1 MTGMPGID
9 PYSRARFQ
17 QGAPVPP
24 GPPFPD
30 ATELGGGPY
39 PGATPRPKW
48 RRRGRI
54 AAWGIAS
61 LLLLLIL
68 SALWLAVT
76 APLSR
81 SLQPNVPPS
90 ITLETADG
98 QFIARKG
105 AAVGKP
111 VTIAALPKQV
121 PQAFVAIEDRR
132 FYSHWG
138 IDPRGIA
145 RALWRNLRAGG
156 VRQGGSTITQQLAKG
171 AFLTADRTAAR
182 KVREVMIAFWL
193 ELWLSKDQILERY
206 LSNVYFGDNV
216 YGLRAAA
223 RHYFDREPERLTV
236 PQAAMLAAVLK
247 APSRLA
253 PSTNLKGARDRASL
267 VLNAMVE
274 AGFLTPSERAA
285 LKPARLVLQPVPE
298 STSGTYFS
306 DWVLPEAR
314 DRAGSVYGVQTI
326 TTTLDSNIQSIVSR
340 AVRRAPLGKAQVA
353 VVVMRPDGTILAM
366 VGGKSYKT
374 SAFNRATQARRQPG
388 STFKLFV
395 YLAALRAGM
404 TPDDMIDDTPITEG
418 EYRPSNHDGHYRGP
432 ITLRQAFA
440 VSSNVAAVRLA
451 QKVGIK
457 AVIRAAR
464 DLGITAPLPEN
475 LSIALGSSG
484 LSLLELTQAY
494 AAVAGDSYPVRAH
507 GLPEQESSW
516 FAGLLDRHRS
526 FSDDQLESLRDL
538 LASATRGGTGHRA
551 ALRTATFGKTGT
563 TQDNRDALFVGYAGG
578 LVTAV
583 WVGNDDNS
591 PLHGVSGG
599 GMPARIWRDIMV
611 GAVEHGEIRREPID
625 TEAAPPSVEDTTNAI
640 LNAAAIGADA
650 ANVSVRISPE
660 TIRLRGAG
668 DLQLDIPLPQVP
680 GQSSGSAPMAE
691 DAPRS
696 EPAQ

>member
-1 MTGMPGID
+1 
-9 PYSRARFQ
+9 
-17 QGAPVPP
+17 
-24 GPPFPD
+24 
-30 ATELGGGPY
+30 
-39 PGATPRPKW
+39 
-48 RRRGRI
+48 
-54 AAWGIAS
+54 
-61 LLLLLIL
+61 
-68 SALWLAVT
+68 
-76 APLSR
+76 
-81 SLQPNVPPS
+81 
-90 ITLETADG
+90 
-98 QFIARKG
+98 
-105 AAVGKP
+105 
-111 VTIAALPKQV
+111 
-121 PQAFVAIEDRR
+121 
-132 FYSHWG
+132 
-138 IDPRGIA
+138 
-145 RALWRNLRAGG
+145 
-156 VRQGGSTITQQLAKG
+156 
-171 AFLTADRTAAR
+171 
-182 KVREVMIAFWL
+182 
-193 ELWLSKDQILERY
+193 
-206 LSNVYFGDNV
+206 
-216 YGLRAAA
+216 
-223 RHYFDREPERLTV
+223 
-236 PQAAMLAAVLK
+236 
-247 APSRLA
+247 
-253 PSTNLKGARDRASL
+253 
-267 VLNAMVE
+267 
-274 AGFLTPSERAA
+274 
-285 LKPARLVLQPVPE
+285 
-298 STSGTYFS
+298 
-306 DWVLPEAR
+306 
-314 DRAGSVYGVQTI
+314 
-326 TTTLDSNIQSIVSR
+326 
-340 AVRRAPLGKAQVA
+340 
-353 VVVMRPDGTILAM
+353 
-366 VGGKSYKT
+366 
-374 SAFNRATQARRQPG
+374 
-388 STFKLFV
+388 
-395 YLAALRAGM
+395 M